1 MLAPVSWLKDYVDI
15 NVSPEKLAEKLVA
28 IGFEVEG
35 IEYQAKKATSVKTC
49 KILSVEKHPNAD
61 KLRVAQVDIGGKT
74 IQVVTNVAVE
84 GGEYTAVALDG
95 AVLAD
100 GKTIKRGELRGV
112 LSEGMF
118 CGPEEIGFTAADIDG
133 QKEDDILRFAEGTEL
148 GIDAAVA
155 LGFDDVVLDVSVTA
169 NRPDCNS
176 IYKLAK
182 EVAVALGTE
191 CREPEIG
198 YKATGASVNEVVSVT
213 VKDKDLCPRY
223 MAACVR
229 DVKIFP
235 SPEKIRRRLRAVG
248 IRPINNIV
256 DITNYVLIEIGQP
269 MHAFDSRYLAG
280 GKIVVRRAEEGE
292 HIVTLDG
299 KDNTLNSSMLAICDA
314 EKPVAVAGIM
324 GGEYSGIQPDTSTIV
339 FESAKFARDSVRRT
353 SRALNL
359 RSDSSA
365 RFEKGID
372 FASQEYGLER
382 ALTLVYETGSGV
394 IGKGV
399 IDVKVDYEKVRDV
412 RFTTAKLR
420 RILGCAV
427 PEKQLVAILSRLGI
441 PVEKG
446 EDGVFT
452 AHVPDARSDI
462 EGVNDIAEEF
472 IRVYGYSHVKPTLF
486 AHSALTRGGVPAD
499 IAFRNRVKG
508 ELVSLGLNEC
518 ITYSFTSPVFADR
531 LRIPADSELRRTV
544 ELVNPLGEALSV
556 MRTVLTH
563 SMLEVLAY
571 NAAHFNKS
579 ASLFEIAKT
588 YHPKSLPLTELP
600 EEKEKLVIGMY
611 GADADYFALKGV
623 LDGLFRAL
631 RVEPRYTRSSLAFL
645 HPGRGADIEV
655 EGSVIGYAG
664 EIHPDVASEYGAD
677 VRLYAA
683 ELDLDALAKLCT
695 AGARF
700 KEFSKYPPVERDLAV
715 VVSDDVQAGDMIA
728 AVKEAGIADMTD
740 AEVFDVYRGA
750 QVGEGMKSIAMNFS
764 FASPVRT
771 LTDDEIAAEMAK
783 ILALLEE
790 KFDAKIRA

>member
-15 NVSPEKLAEKLVA
+15 NVTPEELAARLVA

-35 IEYQAKKATSVKTC
+35 IEYQAKKASLVKTC
-49 KILSVEKHPNAD
+49 RIVSVEKHPAAD
-61 KLRVAQVDIGGKT
+61 RLRVAQVDIGGST
-74 IQVVTNVAVE
+74 IQVVTNVPVE
-84 GGEYTAVALDG
+84 GGELTAVALDG
-95 AVLAD
+95 AKLAD
-100 GKTIKRGELRGV
+100 GTVIKKGALRGV
-112 LSEGMF
+112 TSEGML
-118 CGPEEIGFTAADIDG
+118 CGAEEIGFSAADIEG
-133 QKEDDILRFAEGTEL
+133 QTEGDILRFPEGTPL

-155 LGFDDVVLDVSVTA
+155 LGLDDVVLDVSVTA

-182 EVAVALGTE
+182 EIAVALGTE

-198 YKATGASVNEVVSVT
+198 YETAGADVSEAVSVE
-213 VKDKDLCPRY
+213 VKNPALCPRY

-235 SPEKIRRRLRAVG
+235 SPVKMRRRLRAVG

-269 MHAFDSRYLAG
+269 MHAFDLRYLSG
-280 GKIVVRRAEEGE
+280 GKIVVRNAEEGE

-299 KDNTLNSSMLAICDA
+299 KDNTMNSSMLAICDA

-324 GGEYSGIQPDTSTIV
+324 GGEFSGIQPDTSTII

-372 FASQEYGLER
+372 LASQEYGLRR
-382 ALTLVYETGSGV
+382 ALTLVYETGSGI
-394 IGKGV
+394 IGEGV
-399 IDVKVDYEKVRDV
+399 IDVSAAQAKVRDIE
-412 RFTTAKLR
+412 FTTAKIG
-420 RILGCAV
+420 RILGCTV
-427 PEKQLVAILSRLGI
+427 PKKKLVDILFKLGI
-441 PVEKG
+441 PVEEKG
-446 EDGVFT
+446 GKLV

-486 AHSALTRGGVPAD
+486 AHSGLTRGGVPAD
-499 IAFRNRVKG
+499 IAFRNRVKE
-508 ELVSLGLNEC
+508 ELAALGLNEC
-518 ITYSFTSPVFADR
+518 ITYSFTSPTFAEK
-531 LRIPADSELRRTV
+531 LRIPADSPLRSWV

-571 NAAHFNKS
+571 NAAHFNRS
-579 ASLFEIAKT
+579 AALFEIAKT

-600 EEKEKLVIGMY
+600 EEREKLVIGMY

-623 LDGLFRAL
+623 LEGLFAAL
-631 RVEPRYTRSSLAFL
+631 HVKAGYSRSALPFL
-645 HPGRGADIEV
+645 HPGRGADITV
-655 EGSVIGYAG
+655 NGKMIGYLG
-664 EIHPDVASEYGAD
+664 EIHPDVAEEYGAD

-683 ELDLDALAKLCT
+683 ELDLDALAPECGGT
-695 AGARF
+695 VQFA
-700 KEFSKYPPVERDLAV
+700 EFSKYPPVERDLAV
-715 VVSDDVQAGDMIA
+715 VVAEDIPAGELVKAVENAGA
-728 AVKEAGIADMTD
+728 AHLSG

-750 QVGEGMKSIAMNFS
+750 QVGEGMKSVAMNFA
-764 FASPVRT
+764 FASVERT
-771 LTDDEIAAEMAK
+771 LTDDEIAAEMAL
-783 ILALLEE
+783 ILAALETA
-790 KFDAKIRA
+790 FGAKIRA

>member
-1 MLAPVSWLKDYVDI
+1 MLAPISWLKDYVDI
-15 NVSPEKLAEKLVA
+15 DVTPEELAARLVA

-35 IEYQAKKATSVKTC
+35 IEYQAKKATLVKTC
-49 KILSVEKHPNAD
+49 RIVSVTKHPAAD
-61 KLRVAQVDIGGKT
+61 RLRVAEVDIGGST
-74 IQVVTNVAVE
+74 IQVVTNVPVE
-84 GGEYTAVALDG
+84 GGELTAVALDG
-95 AVLAD
+95 AKLAD
-100 GKTIKRGELRGV
+100 GHEIKKGALRGV
-112 LSEGMF
+112 TSEGML
-118 CGPEEIGFTAADIDG
+118 CGAEEIGFSAADIEG
-133 QKEDDILRFAEGTEL
+133 QKEGDILRFPEGTPL
-148 GIDAAVA
+148 GVDAAVA
-155 LGFDDVVLDVSVTA
+155 LGLDDVVLDVSVTA

-182 EVAVALGTE
+182 EVAVALGKE

-198 YKATGASVNEVVSVT
+198 YEATGADVGEAVSVE
-213 VKDKDLCPRY
+213 VKNRELCPRY

-235 SPEKIRRRLRAVG
+235 SPAKMRMRLRAVG

-269 MHAFDSRYLAG
+269 MHAFDLRYLAG
-280 GKIVVRRAEEGE
+280 GKIVVRNAAEGE

-299 KDNTLNSSMLAICDA
+299 KDNTMTSSMLAICDA

-324 GGEYSGIQPDTSTIV
+324 GGEYSGIQPDTSTII

-382 ALTLVYETGSGV
+382 ALTLVCQTGSGV

-399 IDVKVDYEKVRDV
+399 IDVKADYEKVRDIP
-412 RFTTAKLR
+412 FTVEKIE
-420 RILGCAV
+420 RILGCEV
-427 PEKQLVAILSRLGI
+427 PEKELVAILSRLGI
-441 PVEKG
+441 PVDKKKG
-446 EDGVFT
+446 GELV

-462 EGVNDIAEEF
+462 DGVNDLAEEF
-472 IRVYGYSHVKPTLF
+472 VRVYGYSHVKPTLF
-486 AHSALTRGGVPAD
+486 AHSGLTQGGVPAD
-499 IAFRNRVKG
+499 IAFRNRAKQ
-508 ELVSLGLNEC
+508 ELAALGLNEC
-518 ITYSFTSPVFADR
+518 ITYSFTSPSFADK
-531 LRIPADSELRRTV
+531 LRIPADSALRRWV

-579 ASLFEIAKT
+579 AALFEIAKT

-600 EEKEKLVIGMY
+600 EEREKLVIGMY
-611 GADADYFALKGV
+611 GGGADYFTLKGV
-623 LDGLFRAL
+623 VDALFDAL
-631 RVEPRYTRSSLAFL
+631 HAAPEYSRSALPFL
-645 HPGRGADIEV
+645 HPGRGADITV
-655 EGSVIGYAG
+655 NGKMIGYLG
-664 EIHPDVASEYGAD
+664 EIHPDVAEEYGAD

-683 ELDLDALAKLCT
+683 ELDLDALAPEC
-695 AGARF
+695 AGVVGF
-700 KEFSKYPPVERDLAV
+700 KEFSRYPSVERDLAV
-715 VVSDDVQAGDMIA
+715 VVADGVAAGDMVKAVRKAGA
-728 AVKEAGIADMTD
+728 AHLAD

-750 QVGEGMKSIAMNFS
+750 QIGEGLKSVAMNFTFS
-764 FASPVRT
+764 SVERT
-771 LTDDEIAAEMAK
+771 LTDEEIAAEMAL
-783 ILALLEE
+783 ILAALE
-790 KFDAKIRA
+790 KAFDAKIRA

>member
-15 NVSPEKLAEKLVA
+15 NVTPEELAARLVA

-35 IEYQAKKATSVKTC
+35 IEYQAKKASLVKTC
-49 KILSVEKHPNAD
+49 RIVSVEKHPAAD
-61 KLRVAQVDIGGKT
+61 RLRVAQVDIGGST
-74 IQVVTNVAVE
+74 IQVVTNVPVE
-84 GGEYTAVALDG
+84 SGELTAVALDG
-95 AVLAD
+95 AKLAD
-100 GKTIKRGELRGV
+100 GTVIKKGALRGV
-112 LSEGMF
+112 TSEGML
-118 CGPEEIGFTAADIDG
+118 CGAEEIGFSAADIEG
-133 QKEDDILRFAEGTEL
+133 QTEGDILRFPEGTPL

-155 LGFDDVVLDVSVTA
+155 LGLDDVVLDVSVTA

-182 EVAVALGTE
+182 EIAVALGTE

-198 YKATGASVNEVVSVT
+198 YETAGADVSEAVSVE
-213 VKDKDLCPRY
+213 VKNPALCPRY

-235 SPEKIRRRLRAVG
+235 SPVRMRRRLRAVG

-269 MHAFDSRYLAG
+269 MHAFDLRYLSG
-280 GKIVVRRAEEGE
+280 GKIVVRNAEEGE

-299 KDNTLNSSMLAICDA
+299 KDNTMNSSMLAICDA

-324 GGEYSGIQPDTSTIV
+324 GGEFSGIQPDTSTII

-372 FASQEYGLER
+372 LASQEYGLRR

-394 IGKGV
+394 IGEGV
-399 IDVKVDYEKVRDV
+399 IDVSAAQAKVRDIE
-412 RFTTAKLR
+412 FTTAKIG
-420 RILGCAV
+420 RILGCTV
-427 PEKQLVAILSRLGI
+427 PKKKLTDILFKLGI
-441 PVEKG
+441 PVEEKSG
-446 EDGVFT
+446 KLV

-486 AHSALTRGGVPAD
+486 AHSGLTRGGVPAD
-499 IAFRNRVKG
+499 IAFRNRVKE
-508 ELVSLGLNEC
+508 ELAALGLNEC
-518 ITYSFTSPVFADR
+518 ITYSFTSPTFAEK
-531 LRIPADSELRRTV
+531 LRIPADSPLRNWV

-571 NAAHFNKS
+571 NAAHFNRS
-579 ASLFEIAKT
+579 AALFEIAKT

-600 EEKEKLVIGMY
+600 EEREKLVIGMY

-623 LDGLFRAL
+623 LEGLFAAL
-631 RVEPRYTRSSLAFL
+631 HVKAGYSRSALPFL
-645 HPGRGADIEV
+645 HPGRGADITV
-655 EGSVIGYAG
+655 KGKNVGYLG
-664 EIHPDVASEYGAD
+664 EIHPDVAEEYGAD

-683 ELDLDALAKLCT
+683 ELDLDALAPECGGT
-695 AGARF
+695 VQFA
-700 KEFSKYPPVERDLAV
+700 EFSKYPPVERDLAV
-715 VVSDDVQAGDMIA
+715 VVAEDIPAGELVKAVENAGA
-728 AVKEAGIADMTD
+728 AHLSG

-750 QVGEGMKSIAMNFS
+750 QVGEGMKSVAMNFA
-764 FASPVRT
+764 FASVERT
-771 LTDDEIAAEMAK
+771 LTDDEIAAEMAL
-783 ILALLEE
+783 ILAALETA
-790 KFDAKIRA
+790 FGAKIRA

>member
-15 NVSPEKLAEKLVA
+15 NVTPEELAARLVA

-35 IEYQAKKATSVKTC
+35 IEYQAKKASLVKTC
-49 KILSVEKHPNAD
+49 RIVSVEKHPAAD
-61 KLRVAQVDIGGKT
+61 RLRVAQVDIGGST
-74 IQVVTNVAVE
+74 IQVVTNVPVE
-84 GGEYTAVALDG
+84 SGELTAVALDG
-95 AVLAD
+95 AKLAD
-100 GKTIKRGELRGV
+100 GTVIKKGALRGV
-112 LSEGMF
+112 TSEGML
-118 CGPEEIGFTAADIDG
+118 CGAEEIGFSAADIEG
-133 QKEDDILRFAEGTEL
+133 QTEGDILRFPEGTSL

-155 LGFDDVVLDVSVTA
+155 LGLDDVVLDVSVTA

-182 EVAVALGTE
+182 EIAVALGTE

-198 YKATGASVNEVVSVT
+198 YETAGADVSEAVSVE
-213 VKDKDLCPRY
+213 VKNPALCPRY

-235 SPEKIRRRLRAVG
+235 SPVRMRRRLRAVG

-269 MHAFDSRYLAG
+269 MHAFDLRYLSG
-280 GKIVVRRAEEGE
+280 GKIVVRNAEEGE

-299 KDNTLNSSMLAICDA
+299 KDNTMNSSMLAICDA

-324 GGEYSGIQPDTSTIV
+324 GGEFSGIQPDTSTII

-372 FASQEYGLER
+372 FASQEYGLRR

-394 IGKGV
+394 IGEGV
-399 IDVKVDYEKVRDV
+399 IDVSAAQAKVRDIE
-412 RFTTAKLR
+412 FTTAKIG
-420 RILGCAV
+420 RILGCTV
-427 PEKQLVAILSRLGI
+427 PKKKLTDILFKLGI
-441 PVEKG
+441 PVEEKSG
-446 EDGVFT
+446 KLV

-486 AHSALTRGGVPAD
+486 AHSGLTRGGVPED
-499 IAFRNRVKG
+499 IAFRNRVKE
-508 ELVSLGLNEC
+508 ELAALGLNEC
-518 ITYSFTSPVFADR
+518 ITYSFTSPTFAEK
-531 LRIPADSELRRTV
+531 LRIPADSPLRSWV

-571 NAAHFNKS
+571 NAAHFNRS
-579 ASLFEIAKT
+579 AALFEIAKT

-600 EEKEKLVIGMY
+600 EEREKLVIGMY

-623 LDGLFRAL
+623 LEGLFAAL
-631 RVEPRYTRSSLAFL
+631 HVKARYSRSALPFL
-645 HPGRGADIEV
+645 HPGRGADITV
-655 EGSVIGYAG
+655 NGKMIGYLG
-664 EIHPDVASEYGAD
+664 EIHPDVAEEYGAD

-683 ELDLDALAKLCT
+683 ELDLDALAPECGGT
-695 AGARF
+695 VQFA
-700 KEFSKYPPVERDLAV
+700 EFSKYPPVERDLAV
-715 VVSDDVQAGDMIA
+715 VVAEDIPAGELVKAVENAGA
-728 AVKEAGIADMTD
+728 AHLSG

-750 QVGEGMKSIAMNFS
+750 QVGEGMKSVAMNFA
-764 FASPVRT
+764 FASVERT
-771 LTDDEIAAEMAK
+771 LTDDEIAAEMAL
-783 ILALLEE
+783 ILAALETA
-790 KFDAKIRA
+790 FGAKIRA